1 MEEPLMANS
10 IGLQMHTLRRELA
23 AAEKPLDIYRR
34 VKAAG
39 YDAVQAKLSHR
50 MKARDLRKV
59 LDEAGLKP
67 LSLSGNDF
75 GHLLGLLKNP
85 GAAIESAHALGVG
98 VLDIGTVFIEN
109 RNSLEGYSLYANLIN
124 RAGKLIAAE
133 GLKLSYHNHALEFH
147 NFEGGRTGMD
157 VLADETDPSALNFC
171 LDCHWLQG
179 AGANQ
184 MVWIKR
190 LTGRM
195 TMIHF
200 KDYGIDLGT
209 TVVEVT
215 PRLFK
220 AVGEGNIYW
229 PPITAACADAGIGIY
244 VVEQD
249 ECDRD
254 AFDCIASSARYMRNT
269 LGL

>member
-1 MEEPLMANS
+1 MANI
-10 IGLQMHTLRRELA
+10 IGLQMYTIRRELA
-23 AAEKPLDIYRR
+23 SAKEAGGIYKR
-34 VKAAG
+34 VKSAG
-39 YDAVQAKLSHR
+39 YDGVQAKLSHN
-50 MKARDLRKV
+50 MKPGELRKV
-59 LDEAGLKP
+59 LDDTGLKP
-67 LSLSGNDF
+67 LSFSGNDF
-75 GHLLGLLKNP
+75 GHLLGLLKDP
-85 GAAIESAHALGVG
+85 KIAIEGAHALGVD
-98 VLDIGTVFIEN
+98 VLDVGTVFIEN
-109 RNSLEGYSLYANLIN
+109 RNTLAGYQLYANLIN
-124 RAGKLIAAE
+124 QAGRLITKE

-157 VLADETDPSALNFC
+157 VLVDETDPTVLNFC

-184 MVWIKR
+184 ARWIKR

-209 TVVEVT
+209 TAIEVT
-215 PRLFK
+215 PRIFK
-220 AVGEGNIYW
+220 AVGEGNIDW
-229 PPITAACADAGIGIY
+229 KPITAACREAGIGIY

-254 AFDCIASSARYMRNT
+254 PFDCIASSARYMRNT

>member
-1 MEEPLMANS
+1 MAN
-10 IGLQMHTLRRELA
+10 ILGLQMYTLRRELA
-23 AAEKPLDIYRR
+23 AVKDPGEVYKK

-39 YDAVQAKLSHR
+39 YDGVQAKLSHN
-50 MKARDLRKV
+50 MKPGELKKV
-59 LDEAGLKP
+59 LDDAGLKP
-67 LSLSGNDF
+67 LSFSGNDF
-75 GHLLGLLKNP
+75 GHLLGLLKDP
-85 GAAIESAHALGVG
+85 KSAIEGAHALGVD
-98 VLDIGTVFIEN
+98 VLDVGTVFIEN
-109 RNSLEGYSLYANLIN
+109 RNTLEGYRLYANLVN
-124 RAGKLIAAE
+124 QAGALITGE

-157 VLADETDPSALNFC
+157 ILVDETDPGVLNFC

-184 MVWIKR
+184 VQWIKR

-209 TVVEVT
+209 TTIEVT
-215 PRLFK
+215 PRIFK

-229 PPITAACADAGIGIY
+229 EPIVAASKEANISIF

-254 AFDCIASSARYMRNT
+254 PFDCIVSSARYMRHT
-269 LGL
+269 LGI

>member
-1 MEEPLMANS
+1 MANI

-23 AAEKPLDIYRR
+23 AAREPLEVYRK
-34 VKAAG
+34 VKASG
-39 YDAVQAKLSHR
+39 YDAVQAKLSHNLR
-50 MKARDLRKV
+50 PGDLKKI

-75 GHLLGLLKNP
+75 GHLLGILKDP
-85 GAAIESAHALGVG
+85 KHAIESAHALGVNI
-98 VLDIGTVFIEN
+98 LDVGTVFIEN
-109 RNSLEGYSLYANLIN
+109 RNTLSGYQLYANLIN
-124 RAGKLIAAE
+124 EAGKLVTKE
-133 GLKLSYHNHALEFH
+133 GLKISYHNHALEFH

-157 VLADETDPSALNFC
+157 VLADETDPDVLNFC

-184 MVWIKR
+184 IQWIKR

-195 TMIHF
+195 TMIHL

-209 TVVEVT
+209 TVIEVT
-215 PRLFK
+215 PRIFK

-229 PPITAACADAGIGIY
+229 EPIVAACMEANIGIY

-254 AFDCIASSARYMRNT
+254 PFDCITSSSRYMRNT